1 MELILTWLW
10 QGSALALLM
19 AVALRLRPTTGAGT
33 RYLLWWAVLIAI
45 VTLPWAGMLPLLP
58 APTTGVVGAGT
69 PGGETASAAPGLVT
83 IAAPSVWL
91 LTLTAAGWL
100 GLVAVRLFTLARGV
114 DHLRRLRQRSW
125 PMRPDRELALT
136 RWMTLRHHGRRTRLR
151 VSDDVLVPSLLG
163 LGRPVVVLPR
173 PILDALSAD
182 ELDHVVVHE
191 YAHAQRWDDWT
202 LLVQSVVSAIL
213 GLHPGVWVA
222 TGALDREREL
232 ACDDWVIA
240 RGGCRRVYALSVTKV
255 AEMAMVGTAP
265 ALAPGMAG
273 SRGAITRRVER
284 LLDPSRSGEIRPSRL
299 VLSVGIGVL
308 SVALVLLGALPPVLA
323 TARPNSADGPS
334 RPAAQDGARPAP
346 TPTVSVS
353 PIPIQTASV
362 RPAQT
367 RTVSVRSTPTRTT
380 SASPASARRESVR
393 SNRNEPADRVG
404 AETNRLLDGPSPQ
417 EPLTPRDTAVPPRA
431 LEARAHAFEQVPLAA
446 RMGATSWPPAP
457 VLTSRPTVQTQII
470 GLIAVPAPV
479 SEPSPWRKMAD
490 GGQAIGSKAAAA
502 GQATAGAFTRFG
514 SAIARAFTGG
524 T

>member
-136 RWMTLRHHGRRTRLR
+136 RWMTVRHHGRRTRLR
-151 VSDDVLVPSLLG
+151 VSDDVLVPALLG

-173 PILDALSAD
+173 PLLDALSAD

-202 LLVQSVVSAIL
+202 LLVQSVVSAIF
-213 GLHPGVWVA
+213 GLHPGVRVA

-273 SRGAITRRVER
+273 SRGVITRRVER

-346 TPTVSVS
+346 TRTVSVS

-367 RTVSVRSTPTRTT
+367 RTVSVRSTPTRTHKCEPGVGST
-380 SASPASARRESVR
+380 RECEIEPRRACRPSGRRDQSPARRSVPTRASHAARHR
-393 SNRNEPADRVG
+393 
-404 AETNRLLDGPSPQ
+404 GPSPGA
-417 EPLTPRDTAVPPRA
+417 RG
-431 LEARAHAFEQVPLAA
+431 ARARVRAGPLGRPDGCHVVAPCPGSDVA
-446 RMGATSWPPAP
+446 TNGADPNNW
-457 VLTSRPTVQTQII
+457 VNRRPGPRLRTES
-470 GLIAVPAPV
+470 LA
-479 SEPSPWRKMAD
+479 ED
-490 GGQAIGSKAAAA
+490 G
-502 GQATAGAFTRFG
+502 
-514 SAIARAFTGG
+514 
-524 T
+524 